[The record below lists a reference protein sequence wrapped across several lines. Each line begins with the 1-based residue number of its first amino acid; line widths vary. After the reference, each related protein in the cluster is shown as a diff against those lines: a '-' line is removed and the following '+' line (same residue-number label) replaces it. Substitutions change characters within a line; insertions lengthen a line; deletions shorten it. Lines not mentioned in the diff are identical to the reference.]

1 MLFRQYPCELVGMV
15 ALCAVAGACSSG
27 SAPATLPG
35 PATVT
40 LPHLNDITTATP
52 EIQTAAR
59 AVVRVRTAGEYGSGF
74 FISATG
80 LLLTNNHVLGDPVC
94 AVEGCYVELTQMH
107 QRGEPQ
113 QQPSTAFGVPITV
126 NAGLDMAAVQFY
138 DPNGNQLDTPDYLS
152 FDGQDGASLLN
163 QHITIVG
170 HPEGTLKKW
179 TDGTVVDAN
188 GQWITTTAYTL
199 PGDSGSPILNDQ
211 GKVVGLLHRGPTSE
225 DLFSQTGVNMYSVG
239 TASAPIGTVL
249 AAPPSAPVVSTT
261 APTTKDEFL
270 ANDFVYL
277 NARVATVTVDGM
289 SIGAIPILGEACDAA
304 LVRTDFTSPG
314 DLSTALMPCYQAET
328 WIDCRS
334 PTNLAPY
341 GTVCPGPTD
350 HASWVS
356 RFQAVNQL
364 WLGMNGQPDY
374 SIVSFGIAELQP
386 SWDAGVSAGAQSLQQ
401 VLDATSPVLD
411 FELAEYLAAF
421 AIESYDGTQIAT
433 YVSNYKQVPHYELQ
447 ATYIAYAAGG
457 RYNNGNMTKAE
468 LQSFLQQLLADP
480 NISVGARLAIEDYL
494 YGLDAL

>member
-1 MLFRQYPCELVGMV
+1 VREFLGIV
-15 ALCAVAGACSSG
+15 ALCFAASACSS
-27 SAPATLPG
+27 SS

-40 LPHLNDITTATP
+40 LPHFNDITTATP
-52 EIQTAAR
+52 KIRTAAR
-59 AVVRVRTAGEYGSGF
+59 AVVRVRTAGEYGTGF

-94 AVEGCYVELTQMH
+94 AIEGCYVDLTQMH

-113 QQPSTAFGVPITV
+113 QQPSTVFGVPTTV

-138 DPNGNQLDTPDYLS
+138 DPNGNQLDTPDFLS
-152 FDGQDGASLLN
+152 FDSQDPASLLN

-170 HPEGTLKKW
+170 HPEGRLKKW
-179 TDGTVVDAN
+179 TDGEVVDAN

-211 GKVVGLLHRGPTSE
+211 GQVVGLLHRGPTSE

-249 AAPPSAPVVSTT
+249 AAPPSAPVVSTA

-270 ANDFVYL
+270 ANNFAYL
-277 NARVATVTVDGM
+277 NARVTTVTVDGM
-289 SIGAIPILGEACDAA
+289 SIGALPIFGEACDAA
-304 LVRTDFTSPG
+304 LARTDFTSPG
-314 DLSTALMPCYQAET
+314 DLSSALTPCYQAET
-328 WIDCRS
+328 WIDCRGNYS
-334 PTNLAPY
+334 SPY
-341 GTVCPGPTD
+341 GIVCPAFTD
-350 HASWVS
+350 QATWAS
-356 RFQAVNQL
+356 RFQSMNQL
-364 WLGMNGQPDY
+364 QLGMNGQPDY

-386 SWDAGVSAGAQSLQQ
+386 SWAAGVTAGAQSLQQ

-411 FELAEYLAAF
+411 FGLAEYLAAF
-421 AIESYDGTQIAT
+421 AIESYGGTQIAT

-447 ATYIAYAAGG
+447 GTEIAYTAGW
-457 RYNNGNMTKAE
+457 RYNNRNMTKAQ
-468 LQSFLQQLLADP
+468 LQSFLQQLFADP